1 MPVTLTHWG
10 AYDVTV
16 LGGRR
21 VDVRPVADDP
31 DPSPLG
37 ANVAALA
44 DHPVRVRR
52 PAVRRGFLDEV
63 ASGRRGRRSD
73 RGRGHDAFVEV
84 DWGTALD
91 LVAAEID
98 RVRSEAG
105 PASIYAGSYG
115 WASAG
120 RVHNPQ
126 TWLFRMLGLA
136 GGFTRTVNSYSYAAA
151 EVILPHV
158 VGNFFD
164 VLGNHTPFEELA
176 RHGRL
181 VVAFGGLPS
190 KNTQVEN
197 GGTYRH
203 LAPGGLRALRD
214 AGVRIVNVSPLR
226 GDVDASLGASWL
238 PIRPGTDTALLLALA
253 HTLVAEDL
261 ADRAFLDRYCSGVE
275 PFLRTV
281 AACPPEWAEPIC
293 GVPAPEIRALARDLA
308 AGPSLVTASWSL
320 QRADH
325 GEHVY
330 WAVIALAALLG
341 QIGTPGGGFG
351 VGYGSVNR
359 VGSAESR
366 FSLPR
371 VPAGVNPVK
380 GFVPVARV
388 TEALEC
394 PGASFTYDG
403 AIHHYPDTRLVYW
416 AGGNP
421 FHHHQ
426 DLGRLARAWQL
437 PECVV
442 VHEHVWNALAR
453 HADIVLPAATLLER
467 DDVGSS
473 PQTGTI
479 VAMPR
484 ILEPLGEARTDRE
497 ILSGVAH
504 RLGVGEQFDEGRD
517 DRAWL
522 EWVWAETVERAARD
536 GVTLPDLEGLFAVG
550 SVDLPR
556 PTEPRVLLAPF
567 RADPDGAPLR
577 TPSGRIE
584 LHSEVLAA
592 FDHPDVPAGPCW
604 RAPQEW
610 LGAPLA
616 ARFPLH
622 LVSNQPA
629 TRLHSQ
635 LDVGAASQAGKVA
648 GREALRMHPADAAA
662 RGLGDGD
669 VVRVHND
676 RGACLAGVVVD
687 DGVVEGVVV
696 LPTGA
701 WYDPVEPGGLCRAG
715 NPNVLTS
722 DRPTSSLAQ
731 APAAQSCLVEVTR
744 WEGPVPERTV
754 DRPPPFVAGP

>member
-1 MPVTLTHWG
+1 VPVTLTHWG
-10 AYDVTV
+10 AYDVAV
-16 LGGRR
+16 VDGRR
-21 VDVRPVADDP
+21 IDVRPVTKDP

-37 ANVAALA
+37 ANLAALA
-44 DHPVRVRR
+44 DHPARVRR
-52 PAVRRGFLDEV
+52 PAVRRGFLEEV

-73 RGRGHDAFVEV
+73 RRRGDDAFVEV
-84 DWGTALD
+84 DWETALD

-98 RVRSEAG
+98 RVRTEAG

-126 TWLFRMLGLA
+126 TWLFRLLGLV

-158 VGNFFD
+158 AGNFFD

-181 VVAFGGLPS
+181 VVAFGGLPA

-214 AGVRIVNVSPLR
+214 GGVRIVNVSPLR
-226 GDVDASLGASWL
+226 GDVDRSLSATWL
-238 PIRPGTDTALLLALA
+238 PIRPGTDTALILALA
-253 HTLVAEDL
+253 NTLVAEGL
-261 ADRAFLDRYCSGVE
+261 ADRAFLDRYCSGVG

-281 AACPPEWAEPIC
+281 ADCPPEWAEPIC
-293 GVPAPEIRALARDLA
+293 GVPAPTIRELARDLA

-351 VGYGSVNR
+351 IGYGSVNR

-371 VPAGVNPVK
+371 IPAGVNPVK
-380 GFVPVARV
+380 GFVPVARI
-388 TEALEC
+388 TEALER
-394 PGASFTYDG
+394 PGAAFTYDG
-403 AIHHYPDTRLVYW
+403 ATHHYPDTRLVYW

-442 VHEHVWNALAR
+442 VHEHMWNALAR
-453 HADIVLPAATLLER
+453 HADVVLPAATLLER

-484 ILEPLGEARTDRE
+484 ILEPIGEARTDRA
-497 ILSGVAH
+497 IFSGVAH
-504 RLGVGEQFDEGRD
+504 RLGVGGPFDEGRD

-522 EWVWAETVERAARD
+522 EWVWAETVDRAARD
-536 GVTLPDLEGLFAVG
+536 GVALPDLDGLFAVG
-550 SVDLPR
+550 AVDLPR
-556 PTEPRVLLAPF
+556 PPEPRVLLAPF
-567 RADPDGAPLR
+567 RDDPDVAPLR

-592 FDHPDVPAGPCW
+592 FGHPDVPAGPCW
-604 RAPQEW
+604 RPPLEW

-616 ARFPLH
+616 SRFPLH

-648 GREALRMHPADAAA
+648 GREALRMHPSDAAA
-662 RGLGDGD
+662 RGLAAGD

-744 WEGPVPERTV
+744 WEGPVPELTV
-754 DRPPPFVAGP
+754 DRPPTFVDRP